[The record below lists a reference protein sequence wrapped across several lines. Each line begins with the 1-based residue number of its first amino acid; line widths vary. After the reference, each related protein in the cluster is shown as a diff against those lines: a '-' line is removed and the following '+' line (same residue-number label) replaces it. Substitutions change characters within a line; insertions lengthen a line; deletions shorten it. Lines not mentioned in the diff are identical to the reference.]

1 MDDNFDSLIYIIIT
15 IVAFVISA
23 LGKKKKKSA
32 QRVAPVNREE
42 PPQRRERPF
51 LSNLEQL
58 LNEELGINNQSF
70 TNQFEEKVEV
80 RDKPEVV
87 QKKEDPID
95 SVPPEMLDD
104 KEEVPYSIEFDDTNE
119 IYTNSVKDAELLE
132 SEDESSLADFNLEDA
147 IIYSEIINR
156 KEY

>member
-70 TNQFEEKVEV
+70 TNQFE
-80 RDKPEVV
+80 
-87 QKKEDPID
+87 
-95 SVPPEMLDD
+95 D